1 MSEDITLSV
10 IQQIKKGAAIIKKG
24 GIVAFPTDTVYGL
37 GASIFNEKAVS
48 RIFEV
53 KQRPQNMAL
62 PVLISDIAMLNNIV
76 NNLPGVALK
85 LAEHFWP
92 GALTMVLLKSD
103 RVPGV
108 VTAGENTIAVRLPA
122 HPVPLTLI
130 AELGIPIVGTSANL
144 SGKPSP
150 VNAKEV
156 KQQLGDKVDLIID
169 GGTSPG
175 GQESTI
181 IDLTAGKPVIL
192 REGPISLEAIQ
203 NLLKVV

>member
-1 MSEDITLSV
+1 M
-10 IQQIKKGAAIIKKG
+10 
-24 GIVAFPTDTVYGL
+24 AFPTDTVYGL

-53 KQRPQNMAL
+53 KQRPLKMAL
-62 PVLISDIAMLNNIV
+62 PVLISGITMLKNIV
-76 NNLPGVALK
+76 KDLPEYALL

-103 RVPGV
+103 RVPGI
-108 VTAGENTIAVRLPA
+108 VTAGDNTVAVRLPA
-122 HPVPLTLI
+122 HPVPLALI
-130 AELGIPIVGTSANL
+130 AALGIPIIGTSANL

-150 VNAKEV
+150 VTAVEV
-156 KQQLGDKVDLIID
+156 KEQLGDNVDLVID

-181 IDLTAGKPVIL
+181 IDVTSDEPVVL
-192 REGPISLEAIQ
+192 REGPISLAAIQ
-203 NLLKVV
+203 NIYKVV